1 MRQPEKYECSLV
13 GSKFSSKIASEQE
26 QPCNSL
32 PPLLPKIETM
42 GRKYINQFSEG
53 ESINQVFVA
62 NGKQLRHNRQGNLYL
77 QLSLSD
83 KSGSV
88 NAMQWNANQD
98 IYDSFENGDFVLI
111 KGTTQLFNGNLQ
123 IIVQNLKKADESR
136 VDESE
141 FHTLT
146 NENIG
151 QLIVQLRQFV
161 DSINQPELRSLSQQY
176 LDTTEIL
183 DKFSQAPAGVKNH
196 HAYQGGL
203 LHHVVS
209 LMELAES
216 VVKHYPQVDR
226 DLVLAG
232 VLLHDLSKTDELSYE
247 RSLEYTDEGQLV
259 GHLVMGVELLG
270 KQIARWE
277 AEQNKTFPHEL
288 AIQLKH
294 LIVSHHGQYDFGSP
308 KLPMT
313 LEALIL
319 HMIDNLDAKV
329 HQFSHAMDSEANPG
343 ANWTPYIPSLGR
355 KLYKKTLQNQ
365 KQNPPSASSGD

>member
-1 MRQPEKYECSLV
+1 
-13 GSKFSSKIASEQE
+13 
-26 QPCNSL
+26 
-32 PPLLPKIETM
+32 M
-42 GRKYINQFSEG
+42 GRQYINQFSEG

-62 NGKQLRHNRQGNLYL
+62 NGKQLRPNRQGNLYL
-77 QLSLSD
+77 QLTLSD

-88 NAMQWNANQD
+88 NAMQWNANQSV
-98 IYDSFENGDFVLI
+98 YDSFENGDYVII

-123 IIVQNLKKADESR
+123 IIVQQLKKADESR
-136 VDESE
+136 VDEAD
-141 FHTLT
+141 FVTLT

-161 DSINQPELRSLSQQY
+161 DSISHPQLQSLCQQY
-176 LDTTEIL
+176 LDSKDIME
-183 DKFSQAPAGVKNH
+183 KFSQAPAGVKNH

-203 LHHVVS
+203 IHHVVS

-216 VVKHYPQVDR
+216 VVQHYPEVDR

-232 VLLHDLSKTDELSYE
+232 VLLHDLSKTDELAYE

-270 KQIARWE
+270 KQIDQWE
-277 AEQNKTFPHEL
+277 ANQGMTFPNDI

-294 LIVSHHGQYDFGSP
+294 MIVSHHGQYDFGSP

-313 LEALIL
+313 LEALVL

-343 ANWTPYIPSLGR
+343 DNWTPFIPTLGR
-355 KLYKKTLQNQ
+355 KLYKKTLQQ
-365 KQNPPSASSGD
+365 KKQS

>member
-1 MRQPEKYECSLV
+1 
-13 GSKFSSKIASEQE
+13 
-26 QPCNSL
+26 
-32 PPLLPKIETM
+32 M
-42 GRKYINQFSEG
+42 GRQYINQFSEG

-62 NGKQLRHNRQGNLYL
+62 NGKQLRPNRQGNLYL
-77 QLSLSD
+77 QLTLSD

-88 NAMQWNANQD
+88 NAMQWNANQSV
-98 IYDSFENGDFVLI
+98 YDSFENGDYVII

-123 IIVQNLKKADESR
+123 IIVQQLKKADESR
-136 VDESE
+136 VDEAD
-141 FHTLT
+141 FVTLT

-161 DSINQPELRSLSQQY
+161 DSISHPQLQSLCQQY
-176 LDTTEIL
+176 LDSKDIME
-183 DKFSQAPAGVKNH
+183 KFSQAPAGVKNH

-203 LHHVVS
+203 IHHVVS

-216 VVKHYPQVDR
+216 VVQHYPEVDR

-232 VLLHDLSKTDELSYE
+232 VLLHDLSKTDELAYE

-270 KQIARWE
+270 KQIDQWE
-277 AEQNKTFPHEL
+277 ANQGTTFPNDI

-294 LIVSHHGQYDFGSP
+294 MIVSHHGQYDFGSP

-313 LEALIL
+313 LEALVL

-343 ANWTPYIPSLGR
+343 DNWTPFIPTLGR
-355 KLYKKTLQNQ
+355 KLYKKTLQQ
-365 KQNPPSASSGD
+365 KKQS

>member
-1 MRQPEKYECSLV
+1 
-13 GSKFSSKIASEQE
+13 
-26 QPCNSL
+26 
-32 PPLLPKIETM
+32 M
-42 GRKYINQFSEG
+42 GRQYINQFSEG

-62 NGKQLRHNRQGNLYL
+62 NGKQLRPNRQGNLYL
-77 QLSLSD
+77 QLTLSD

-88 NAMQWNANQD
+88 NAMQWNANQSV
-98 IYDSFENGDFVLI
+98 YDSFENGDYVII

-123 IIVQNLKKADESR
+123 IIVQQLKKADESR
-136 VDESE
+136 VDEAD
-141 FHTLT
+141 FVTLT

-161 DSINQPELRSLSQQY
+161 DSISHPQLQSLCQQY
-176 LDTTEIL
+176 LDSKDIMK
-183 DKFSQAPAGVKNH
+183 KFSQAPAGVKNH

-203 LHHVVS
+203 IHHVVS

-216 VVKHYPQVDR
+216 VVQHYSEVDR

-232 VLLHDLSKTDELSYE
+232 VLLHDLSKTDELAYE

-270 KQIARWE
+270 KQIDQWE
-277 AEQNKTFPHEL
+277 ANQGTTFPNDI

-294 LIVSHHGQYDFGSP
+294 MIVSHHGQYDFGSP

-313 LEALIL
+313 LEALVL

-343 ANWTPYIPSLGR
+343 DNWTPFIPTLGR
-355 KLYKKTLQNQ
+355 KLYKKTLQQ
-365 KQNPPSASSGD
+365 KKQS

>member
-1 MRQPEKYECSLV
+1 
-13 GSKFSSKIASEQE
+13 
-26 QPCNSL
+26 
-32 PPLLPKIETM
+32 M
-42 GRKYINQFSEG
+42 GRQYINQFSEG

-62 NGKQLRHNRQGNLYL
+62 NGKQLRPNRQGNLYL
-77 QLSLSD
+77 QLTLSD

-88 NAMQWNANQD
+88 NAMQWNANQSV
-98 IYDSFENGDFVLI
+98 YDSFENGDYVII

-123 IIVQNLKKADESR
+123 IIVQQLKKADESR
-136 VDESE
+136 VDEAD
-141 FHTLT
+141 FVTLT

-161 DSINQPELRSLSQQY
+161 DSISHPQLQSLCQQY
-176 LDTTEIL
+176 LDSKDIME
-183 DKFSQAPAGVKNH
+183 KFSQAPAGVKNH

-203 LHHVVS
+203 IHHVVS

-216 VVKHYPQVDR
+216 VVQHYPEVDR

-232 VLLHDLSKTDELSYE
+232 VLLHDLSKTDELAYE

-270 KQIARWE
+270 KQIDQWE
-277 AEQNKTFPHEL
+277 ANQGTAFPNDI

-294 LIVSHHGQYDFGSP
+294 MIVSHHGQYDFGSP

-313 LEALIL
+313 LEALVL

-343 ANWTPYIPSLGR
+343 DCL
-355 KLYKKTLQNQ
+355 LYT
-365 KQNPPSASSGD
+365 SDAADE

>member
-1 MRQPEKYECSLV
+1 
-13 GSKFSSKIASEQE
+13 
-26 QPCNSL
+26 
-32 PPLLPKIETM
+32 M
-42 GRKYINQFSEG
+42 GRQYINQFSEG

-62 NGKQLRHNRQGNLYL
+62 NGKQLRPNRQGNLYL
-77 QLSLSD
+77 QLTLSD

-88 NAMQWNANQD
+88 NAMQWNANQSV
-98 IYDSFENGDFVLI
+98 YDSFENGDYVII

-123 IIVQNLKKADESR
+123 IIVQQLKKADESR
-136 VDESE
+136 VDEAD
-141 FHTLT
+141 FVTLT

-161 DSINQPELRSLSQQY
+161 DSISHPQLQSLCQQY
-176 LDTTEIL
+176 LDSKDIME
-183 DKFSQAPAGVKNH
+183 KFSQAPAGVKNH

-203 LHHVVS
+203 IHHVVS

-216 VVKHYPQVDR
+216 VVQHYSEVDR

-232 VLLHDLSKTDELSYE
+232 VLLHDLSKTDELAYE

-270 KQIARWE
+270 KQIDQWE
-277 AEQNKTFPHEL
+277 ANQGTTFPNDI

-294 LIVSHHGQYDFGSP
+294 MIVSHHGQYDFGSP

-313 LEALIL
+313 LEALVL

-343 ANWTPYIPSLGR
+343 DNWTPFIPTLGR
-355 KLYKKTLQNQ
+355 KLYKKTLQQ
-365 KQNPPSASSGD
+365 KKQS

>member
-1 MRQPEKYECSLV
+1 
-13 GSKFSSKIASEQE
+13 
-26 QPCNSL
+26 
-32 PPLLPKIETM
+32 M
-42 GRKYINQFSEG
+42 GRQYINQFSEG

-62 NGKQLRHNRQGNLYL
+62 NGKQLRPNRQGNLYL
-77 QLSLSD
+77 QLTLSD

-88 NAMQWNANQD
+88 NAMQWNANQSV
-98 IYDSFENGDFVLI
+98 YDSFENGDYVGI

-123 IIVQNLKKADESR
+123 IIVQQLKKADESR
-136 VDESE
+136 VDEAD
-141 FHTLT
+141 FVTLT

-161 DSINQPELRSLSQQY
+161 DSISHPQLQSLCQQY
-176 LDTTEIL
+176 LDSKDIME
-183 DKFSQAPAGVKNH
+183 KFSQAPAGVKNH

-216 VVKHYPQVDR
+216 VVQHYPEVDR

-232 VLLHDLSKTDELSYE
+232 VLLHDLSKTDELAYE

-270 KQIARWE
+270 KQIDQWE
-277 AEQNKTFPHEL
+277 ANQGTTFPNDI

-294 LIVSHHGQYDFGSP
+294 MIVSHHGQYDFGSP

-313 LEALIL
+313 LEALVL

-343 ANWTPYIPSLGR
+343 DNWTPFIPTLGR
-355 KLYKKTLQNQ
+355 KLYKKTLQQ
-365 KQNPPSASSGD
+365 KKQS

>member
-1 MRQPEKYECSLV
+1 
-13 GSKFSSKIASEQE
+13 
-26 QPCNSL
+26 
-32 PPLLPKIETM
+32 M
-42 GRKYINQFSEG
+42 GRQYINQFSEG

-62 NGKQLRHNRQGNLYL
+62 NGKQLRPNRQGNLYL
-77 QLSLSD
+77 QLTLSD

-88 NAMQWNANQD
+88 NAMQWNANQSV
-98 IYDSFENGDFVLI
+98 YDSFENGDYVII

-123 IIVQNLKKADESR
+123 IIVQQLKKADESR
-136 VDESE
+136 VDEAD
-141 FHTLT
+141 FVTLT

-161 DSINQPELRSLSQQY
+161 DSISHPQLQSLCQQY
-176 LDTTEIL
+176 LDSKDIME
-183 DKFSQAPAGVKNH
+183 KFSQAPAGVKNH

-203 LHHVVS
+203 IHHVVS

-216 VVKHYPQVDR
+216 VVQHYSEVDR

-232 VLLHDLSKTDELSYE
+232 VLLHDLSKTDELAYD

-270 KQIARWE
+270 KQIDQWE
-277 AEQNKTFPHEL
+277 ANQGTTFPNDI

-294 LIVSHHGQYDFGSP
+294 MIVSHHGQYDFGSP

-313 LEALIL
+313 LEALVL

-343 ANWTPYIPSLGR
+343 DNWTPFIPTLGR
-355 KLYKKTLQNQ
+355 KLYKKTLQQ
-365 KQNPPSASSGD
+365 KKQS

>member
-1 MRQPEKYECSLV
+1 
-13 GSKFSSKIASEQE
+13 
-26 QPCNSL
+26 
-32 PPLLPKIETM
+32 M
-42 GRKYINQFSEG
+42 GRQYINQFSEG

-62 NGKQLRHNRQGNLYL
+62 NGKQLRPNRQGNLYL
-77 QLSLSD
+77 QLTLSD

-88 NAMQWNANQD
+88 NAMQWNANQSV
-98 IYDSFENGDFVLI
+98 YDSFENGDYVII

-123 IIVQNLKKADESR
+123 IIVQQLKKADESR
-136 VDESE
+136 VDEAD
-141 FHTLT
+141 FVTLT

-161 DSINQPELRSLSQQY
+161 DSISHPQLQSLCQQY
-176 LDTTEIL
+176 LDSKDIME
-183 DKFSQAPAGVKNH
+183 KFSQAPAGVKNH

-216 VVKHYPQVDR
+216 VVQHYPEVDR

-232 VLLHDLSKTDELSYE
+232 VLLHDLSKTDELAYE

-270 KQIARWE
+270 KQIDQWE
-277 AEQNKTFPHEL
+277 ANQGTTFPNDI

-294 LIVSHHGQYDFGSP
+294 MIVSHHGQYDFGSP

-313 LEALIL
+313 LEALVL

-343 ANWTPYIPSLGR
+343 DNWTPFIPTLGR
-355 KLYKKTLQNQ
+355 KLYKKTLQQ
-365 KQNPPSASSGD
+365 KKQT

>member
-1 MRQPEKYECSLV
+1 
-13 GSKFSSKIASEQE
+13 
-26 QPCNSL
+26 
-32 PPLLPKIETM
+32 M
-42 GRKYINQFSEG
+42 GRQYINQFSEG

-62 NGKQLRHNRQGNLYL
+62 NGKQLRPNRQGNLYL
-77 QLSLSD
+77 QLTLSD

-88 NAMQWNANQD
+88 NAMQWNANQSV
-98 IYDSFENGDFVLI
+98 YDSFENGDYVII

-123 IIVQNLKKADESR
+123 IIVQQLKKADESR
-136 VDESE
+136 VDEAD
-141 FHTLT
+141 FVTLT

-161 DSINQPELRSLSQQY
+161 DSISHPQLQSLCQQY
-176 LDTTEIL
+176 LDSKDIME
-183 DKFSQAPAGVKNH
+183 KFSQAPAGVKNH

-203 LHHVVS
+203 IHHVVS

-216 VVKHYPQVDR
+216 VVQHYPEVDR

-232 VLLHDLSKTDELSYE
+232 VLLHDLSKTDELAYD

-270 KQIARWE
+270 KQIDQWE
-277 AEQNKTFPHEL
+277 ANQGTTFPNDI

-294 LIVSHHGQYDFGSP
+294 MIVSHHGQYDFGSP

-313 LEALIL
+313 LEALVL

-343 ANWTPYIPSLGR
+343 DNWTPFIPTLGR
-355 KLYKKTLQNQ
+355 KLYKKTLQQ
-365 KQNPPSASSGD
+365 KKQS

>member
-1 MRQPEKYECSLV
+1 
-13 GSKFSSKIASEQE
+13 
-26 QPCNSL
+26 
-32 PPLLPKIETM
+32 M
-42 GRKYINQFSEG
+42 GRQYINQFSEG

-62 NGKQLRHNRQGNLYL
+62 NGKQLRPNRQGNLYL
-77 QLSLSD
+77 QLTLSD

-88 NAMQWNANQD
+88 NAMQWNANQSV
-98 IYDSFENGDFVLI
+98 YDSFENGDYVGI

-123 IIVQNLKKADESR
+123 IIVQQLKKADESR
-136 VDESE
+136 VDEAD
-141 FHTLT
+141 FVTLT

-161 DSINQPELRSLSQQY
+161 DSISHPQLQSLCQQY
-176 LDTTEIL
+176 LDSKDIME
-183 DKFSQAPAGVKNH
+183 KFSQAPAGVKNH

-203 LHHVVS
+203 IHHVVS

-216 VVKHYPQVDR
+216 VVQHYPEVDR

-232 VLLHDLSKTDELSYE
+232 VLLHDLSKTDELAYE

-270 KQIARWE
+270 KQIDQWE
-277 AEQNKTFPHEL
+277 ANQGTTFPNDI

-294 LIVSHHGQYDFGSP
+294 MIVSHHGQYDFGSP

-313 LEALIL
+313 LEALVL

-343 ANWTPYIPSLGR
+343 DNWTPFIPTLGR
-355 KLYKKTLQNQ
+355 KLYKKTLQQ
-365 KQNPPSASSGD
+365 KKQS

>member
-1 MRQPEKYECSLV
+1 
-13 GSKFSSKIASEQE
+13 
-26 QPCNSL
+26 
-32 PPLLPKIETM
+32 M
-42 GRKYINQFSEG
+42 GRQYINQFSEG

-62 NGKQLRHNRQGNLYL
+62 NGKQLRPNRQGNLYL
-77 QLSLSD
+77 QLTLSD

-88 NAMQWNANQD
+88 NAMQWNANQSV
-98 IYDSFENGDFVLI
+98 YDSFENGDYVII

-123 IIVQNLKKADESR
+123 IIVQQLKKADESR
-136 VDESE
+136 VDEAD
-141 FHTLT
+141 FVTLT

-161 DSINQPELRSLSQQY
+161 DSISHPQLQSLCQQY
-176 LDTTEIL
+176 LDNKDIME
-183 DKFSQAPAGVKNH
+183 KFSQAPAGVKNH

-203 LHHVVS
+203 IHHVVS

-216 VVKHYPQVDR
+216 VVQHYPEVDR

-232 VLLHDLSKTDELSYE
+232 VLLHDLSKTDELAYE

-270 KQIARWE
+270 KQIDQWE
-277 AEQNKTFPHEL
+277 ANQGTAFPNDI

-294 LIVSHHGQYDFGSP
+294 MIVSHHGQYDFGSP

-313 LEALIL
+313 LEALVL

-343 ANWTPYIPSLGR
+343 DNWTPFIPTLGR
-355 KLYKKTLQNQ
+355 KLYKKTLQQ
-365 KQNPPSASSGD
+365 KKQS

>member
-1 MRQPEKYECSLV
+1 
-13 GSKFSSKIASEQE
+13 
-26 QPCNSL
+26 
-32 PPLLPKIETM
+32 M
-42 GRKYINQFSEG
+42 GRQYINQFSEG

-62 NGKQLRHNRQGNLYL
+62 NGKQLRPNRQGNPYL
-77 QLSLSD
+77 QLTLSD

-88 NAMQWNANQD
+88 NAMQWNANQSV
-98 IYDSFENGDFVLI
+98 YDSFENGDYVII

-123 IIVQNLKKADESR
+123 IIVQQLKKADESR
-136 VDESE
+136 VDEAD
-141 FHTLT
+141 FVTLT
-146 NENIG
+146 NENVG

-161 DSINQPELRSLSQQY
+161 DSISHPQLQSLCQQY
-176 LDTTEIL
+176 LDSKDIME
-183 DKFSQAPAGVKNH
+183 KFSQAPAGVKNH

-203 LHHVVS
+203 IHHVVS

-216 VVKHYPQVDR
+216 VVQHYPEVDR

-232 VLLHDLSKTDELSYE
+232 VLLHDLSKTDELAYE

-270 KQIARWE
+270 KQIDQWE
-277 AEQNKTFPHEL
+277 ANQGTTFPNDI

-294 LIVSHHGQYDFGSP
+294 MIVSHHGQYDFGSP

-313 LEALIL
+313 LEALVL

-343 ANWTPYIPSLGR
+343 DNWTPFIPTLGR
-355 KLYKKTLQNQ
+355 KLYKKTLQQ
-365 KQNPPSASSGD
+365 KKQS

>member
-1 MRQPEKYECSLV
+1 
-13 GSKFSSKIASEQE
+13 
-26 QPCNSL
+26 
-32 PPLLPKIETM
+32 M

-62 NGKQLRHNRQGNLYL
+62 NGKQLRPNRQGNLYL
-77 QLSLSD
+77 QLTLSD

-88 NAMQWNANQD
+88 NAMQWNANQSV
-98 IYDSFENGDFVLI
+98 YDSFENGDYVII

-123 IIVQNLKKADESR
+123 IIVQQLKKADESR
-136 VDESE
+136 VDEAD
-141 FHTLT
+141 FVTLT

-161 DSINQPELRSLSQQY
+161 DSISHPQLQSLCQQY
-176 LDTTEIL
+176 LDSKDIME
-183 DKFSQAPAGVKNH
+183 KFSQAPAGVKNH

-216 VVKHYPQVDR
+216 VVQHYPEVDR

-232 VLLHDLSKTDELSYE
+232 VLLHDLSKTDELAYE

-270 KQIARWE
+270 KQIDQWE
-277 AEQNKTFPHEL
+277 ANQGTTFPNDI

-294 LIVSHHGQYDFGSP
+294 MIVSHHGQYDFGSP

-313 LEALIL
+313 LEALVL

-343 ANWTPYIPSLGR
+343 DNWTPFIPTLGR
-355 KLYKKTLQNQ
+355 KLYKKTLQQ
-365 KQNPPSASSGD
+365 KKQS

>member
-1 MRQPEKYECSLV
+1 
-13 GSKFSSKIASEQE
+13 
-26 QPCNSL
+26 
-32 PPLLPKIETM
+32 M
-42 GRKYINQFSEG
+42 GRQYINQFSEG

-62 NGKQLRHNRQGNLYL
+62 NGKQLRPNRQGNLYL
-77 QLSLSD
+77 QLTLSD

-88 NAMQWNANQD
+88 NAMQWNANQSV
-98 IYDSFENGDFVLI
+98 YDSFENGDYVVI

-123 IIVQNLKKADESR
+123 IIVQQLKKADESR
-136 VDESE
+136 VDEAD
-141 FHTLT
+141 FVTLT

-161 DSINQPELRSLSQQY
+161 DSISHPQLQSLCQQY
-176 LDTTEIL
+176 LDSKDIME
-183 DKFSQAPAGVKNH
+183 KFSQAPAGVKNH

-216 VVKHYPQVDR
+216 VVQHYPEVDR

-232 VLLHDLSKTDELSYE
+232 VLLHDLSKTDELAYE

-270 KQIARWE
+270 KQIDQWE
-277 AEQNKTFPHEL
+277 ANQGTTFPNDI

-294 LIVSHHGQYDFGSP
+294 MIVSHHGQYDFGSP

-313 LEALIL
+313 LEALVL

-343 ANWTPYIPSLGR
+343 DNWTPFIPTLGR
-355 KLYKKTLQNQ
+355 KLYKKTLQQ
-365 KQNPPSASSGD
+365 KKQS

>member
-1 MRQPEKYECSLV
+1 
-13 GSKFSSKIASEQE
+13 
-26 QPCNSL
+26 
-32 PPLLPKIETM
+32 M
-42 GRKYINQFSEG
+42 GRQYINQFSEG

-62 NGKQLRHNRQGNLYL
+62 NGKQLRPNRQGNLYL
-77 QLSLSD
+77 QLTLSD

-88 NAMQWNANQD
+88 NAMQWNANQSV
-98 IYDSFENGDFVLI
+98 YDSFENGDYVII

-123 IIVQNLKKADESR
+123 IIVQQLKKADESR
-136 VDESE
+136 VDEAD
-141 FHTLT
+141 FVTLT

-161 DSINQPELRSLSQQY
+161 DSISHPQLQSLCQQY
-176 LDTTEIL
+176 LDSKDIME
-183 DKFSQAPAGVKNH
+183 KFSQAPAGVKNH

-203 LHHVVS
+203 IHHVVS

-216 VVKHYPQVDR
+216 VVQHYPEVDR

-232 VLLHDLSKTDELSYE
+232 VLLHDLSKTDELAYE

-270 KQIARWE
+270 KQIDQWE
-277 AEQNKTFPHEL
+277 ANQGTTFPNDI
-288 AIQLKH
+288 AIQHKH
-294 LIVSHHGQYDFGSP
+294 MIVSHHGQYDFGSP

-313 LEALIL
+313 LEALVL

-343 ANWTPYIPSLGR
+343 DNWTPFIPTLGR
-355 KLYKKTLQNQ
+355 KLYKKTLQQ
-365 KQNPPSASSGD
+365 KKQS

>member
-1 MRQPEKYECSLV
+1 
-13 GSKFSSKIASEQE
+13 
-26 QPCNSL
+26 
-32 PPLLPKIETM
+32 M
-42 GRKYINQFSEG
+42 GRQYINQFSEG

-62 NGKQLRHNRQGNLYL
+62 NGKQLRPNRQGNLYL
-77 QLSLSD
+77 QLTLSD

-88 NAMQWNANQD
+88 NAMQWNANQSV
-98 IYDSFENGDFVLI
+98 YDSFENGDYVII

-123 IIVQNLKKADESR
+123 IIVQQLKKADESR
-136 VDESE
+136 VDEAD
-141 FHTLT
+141 FVTLT

-161 DSINQPELRSLSQQY
+161 DSISHPQLQSLCQQY
-176 LDTTEIL
+176 LDSKDIME
-183 DKFSQAPAGVKNH
+183 KFSQAPAGVKNH

-216 VVKHYPQVDR
+216 VVQHYPEVDR

-232 VLLHDLSKTDELSYE
+232 VLLHDLSKTDELAYE

-270 KQIARWE
+270 KQIDQWE
-277 AEQNKTFPHEL
+277 ANQGTTFPNDI

-294 LIVSHHGQYDFGSP
+294 MIVSHHGQYDFGSP

-313 LEALIL
+313 LEALVL

-343 ANWTPYIPSLGR
+343 DNWTPFIPTLGR
-355 KLYKKTLQNQ
+355 KLYKKTLQQ
-365 KQNPPSASSGD
+365 KKQS

>member
-1 MRQPEKYECSLV
+1 
-13 GSKFSSKIASEQE
+13 
-26 QPCNSL
+26 
-32 PPLLPKIETM
+32 M
-42 GRKYINQFSEG
+42 GRQYINQFSEG

-62 NGKQLRHNRQGNLYL
+62 NGKQLRPNRQGNLYL
-77 QLSLSD
+77 QLTLSD

-88 NAMQWNANQD
+88 NAMQWNANQSV
-98 IYDSFENGDFVLI
+98 YDSFENGDYVII

-123 IIVQNLKKADESR
+123 IIVQQLKKADESR
-136 VDESE
+136 VDEAD
-141 FHTLT
+141 FVTLT

-161 DSINQPELRSLSQQY
+161 DSISHPQLQSLCQQY
-176 LDTTEIL
+176 LDSKDIME
-183 DKFSQAPAGVKNH
+183 KFSQAPAGVKNH

-203 LHHVVS
+203 IHHVVS

-216 VVKHYPQVDR
+216 VVQHYPEVDR

-232 VLLHDLSKTDELSYE
+232 VLLHDLSKTDELAYE

-270 KQIARWE
+270 NQIDQWE
-277 AEQNKTFPHEL
+277 ANQGTTFPNDI

-294 LIVSHHGQYDFGSP
+294 MIVSHHGQYDFGSP

-313 LEALIL
+313 LEALVL

-343 ANWTPYIPSLGR
+343 DNWTPFIPTLGR
-355 KLYKKTLQNQ
+355 KLYKKTLQQ
-365 KQNPPSASSGD
+365 KKQS

>member
-1 MRQPEKYECSLV
+1 
-13 GSKFSSKIASEQE
+13 
-26 QPCNSL
+26 
-32 PPLLPKIETM
+32 M
-42 GRKYINQFSEG
+42 GRQYINQFSEG

-62 NGKQLRHNRQGNLYL
+62 NGKQLRPNRQGNLYL
-77 QLSLSD
+77 QLTLSD

-88 NAMQWNANQD
+88 NAMQWNANQSV
-98 IYDSFENGDFVLI
+98 YDSFENGDYVII

-123 IIVQNLKKADESR
+123 IIVQQLKKADESR
-136 VDESE
+136 VDEAD
-141 FHTLT
+141 FVTLT

-161 DSINQPELRSLSQQY
+161 DSISHPQLQSLCQQY
-176 LDTTEIL
+176 LDSKDIME
-183 DKFSQAPAGVKNH
+183 KFSQAPAGVKNH

-203 LHHVVS
+203 IHHVVS

-216 VVKHYPQVDR
+216 VVQHYPEVDR

-232 VLLHDLSKTDELSYE
+232 VLLHDLSKTDELAYE

-270 KQIARWE
+270 KQIDQWE
-277 AEQNKTFPHEL
+277 ANQGTTFPNDI

-294 LIVSHHGQYDFGSP
+294 MIVSHHGQYDFGSP

-313 LEALIL
+313 LEALVL

-343 ANWTPYIPSLGR
+343 DNWTPFIPTLGR
-355 KLYKKTLQNQ
+355 KLYKKTLQQKNQ
-365 KQNPPSASSGD
+365 S